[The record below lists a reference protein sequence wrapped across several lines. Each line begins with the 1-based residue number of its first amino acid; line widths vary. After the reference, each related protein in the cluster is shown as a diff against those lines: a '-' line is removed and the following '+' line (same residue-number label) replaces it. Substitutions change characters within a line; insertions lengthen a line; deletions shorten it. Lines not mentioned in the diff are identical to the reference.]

1 MTCTIAFER
10 TRFVKMMRC
19 EKKVAADHFQPEN
32 SAQVESF
39 LSCR

>member
-1 MTCTIAFER
+1 
-10 TRFVKMMRC
+10 MMRC